1 MNAANDRSRP
11 RITPGGRRDVGLL
24 AWTIARISGRVAGTG
39 PPNLFLTMGRHRR
52 LHLGWLHFAGR
63 MMPGGRL
70 PRRETELLILRVAHV
85 RGNDYEF
92 AHHVEL
98 GASVGVTEADVERVE
113 AGPEA
118 AGWTF
123 REQAMLRTA
132 DQLLEH
138 EDVDDE
144 TWAGLREHLDERL
157 AIEVVMLV
165 SHYRLL
171 DTFITTLRIQPDTPA
186 R

>member
-1 MNAANDRSRP
+1 MTPPRP
-11 RITPGGRRDVGLL
+11 RITPGSFRDVGPI
-24 AWTIARISGRVAGTG
+24 AWFVARVSGRVASTT
-39 PPNLFLTMGRHRR
+39 PPNLFLTMARHRR

-85 RGNDYEF
+85 RGNAYEF
-92 AHHVEL
+92 EHHVHL
-98 GASVGVTEADVERVE
+98 GAKVGVTDADVERVK

-123 REQAMLRTA
+123 REQAMLRVA
-132 DQLLEH
+132 DQLLEG

-144 TWAGLREHLDERL
+144 AWSALREHLDDRL
-157 AIEVVMLV
+157 AIELVMLI

-171 DTFITTLRIQPDTPA
+171 DTFITTLRIQPDEP
-186 R
+186 RS